1 VFCFIWWIYYVKL
14 LLSMCHIWET
24 WGIVVLC
31 TVNDLVNVI
40 ITAGHNS
47 SQTMK
52 DNGTIMFQCSYTMF
66 KYLVI
71 LSYKNVLKSK
81 SLNKWTN
88 CNIYLQWPCLCTRN
102 VVESL
107 FKLGSEWSCVGNRV
121 TCLYLF
127 YWPLLILVK

>member
-1 VFCFIWWIYYVKL
+1 LIWWIYYVKL

-24 WGIVVLC
+24 WGIVVLH

-40 ITAGHNS
+40 IMADHNS

-52 DNGTIMFQCSYTMF
+52 DNDTIMFQCMCE
-66 KYLVI
+66 YLVI

-88 CNIYLQWPCLCTRN
+88 SNIYLQWHCLFTKN
-102 VVESL
+102 VAESL
-107 FKLGSEWSCVGNRV
+107 FKFGSE
-121 TCLYLF
+121 
-127 YWPLLILVK
+127 